1 MYVKHN
7 GDVYPC
13 CQSYMLDGAPVGHVS
28 SQPLEEIWNSAEMRR
43 MRRLHITG
51 RAGEIDICSRC
62 LTTIPH
68 PILVAGSL
76 VLHGKWVRR
85 ALPWIERMSYVRK
98 LPKRFLTPPRKDVA
112 VGTTDL
118 VQIGKPGQAGKPT
131 PD

>member
-1 MYVKHN
+1 
-7 GDVYPC
+7 
-13 CQSYMLDGAPVGHVS
+13 
-28 SQPLEEIWNSAEMRR
+28 MRR

-51 RAGEIDICSRC
+51 QSRRDRHLLRC

-76 VLHGKWVRR
+76 LLHGKWVRR
-85 ALPWIERMSYVRK
+85 RSRGGKDELRPEAAEK
-98 LPKRFLTPPRKDVA
+98 FLTPPRKDMA
-112 VGTTDL
+112 VGTTEL